1 MIHILKDLKQMGR
14 VTEFM
19 HYLNEKSEPT
29 YVQKMTEYT
38 HMSFTEKINMIGKAY
53 RQLRRKNEKANQ

>member
-14 VTEFM
+14 VTEFI

-29 YVQKMTEYT
+29 SMQKMNEYT
-38 HMSFTEKINMIGKAY
+38 HISFTEKINMLGKAY
-53 RQLRRKNEKANQ
+53 RQIRRKNEKVNQ

>member
-1 MIHILKDLKQMGR
+1 MGR

-29 YVQKMTEYT
+29 SMQKMTEYT
-38 HMSFTEKINMIGKAY
+38 HMTFTEKVNMLGKAH
-53 RQLRRKNEKANQ
+53 RKIRRKNEQINQ